1 MSYCHKTF
9 DVLFLAFGY
18 FCTGFVS
25 CASRQACGFC
35 ALWSEWAMSTLL
47 WGGWAPLQAWTL
59 FLCPQLE
66 VPWEKQATMHL
77 VWWAVVALEE
87 RFSGVILWILRTPS
101 PNQRCFR
108 EGGVLQASFNGVPW
122 TMYPVVARVHVNCSG
137 GSHCFRFTGRALSS
151 CTPRLVCDTNLN
163 AINQCDLAV
172 CLNDTVL
179 IQTRK

>member
-35 ALWSEWAMSTLL
+35 ALWSEWAMSTLF
-47 WGGWAPLQAWTL
+47 WRGWAPLQAWTL

-108 EGGVLQASFNGVPW
+108 EGGCFRLAL
-122 TMYPVVARVHVNCSG
+122 M
-137 GSHCFRFTGRALSS
+137 GSHGLCTQWWPEFMWTALEDHSALGS
-151 CTPRLVCDTNLN
+151 LEGHSVHALPGWSV
-163 AINQCDLAV
+163 
-172 CLNDTVL
+172 
-179 IQTRK
+179 IQT